1 MRTSELTDPTST
13 AEGLPE
19 EEAPPR
25 RRAAVLREL
34 GWMPL
39 AGFAVV
45 AFVIVVAALAPW
57 IMPHDPLVST
67 STQRFAGPSAA
78 HWFGTDGYS
87 RDVFSRM
94 LLGSR
99 VSIFVGFVVTATV
112 LLVGGVLGLVAGYA
126 GGLVDSIV
134 GRIVDVLLAVPGILL
149 AIAIVA
155 FLGPGIQNV
164 CIAIS
169 IHQLPAMVRVVRG
182 ATLSVRKR
190 PFVRAGRAV
199 GMGHTR
205 LLLRHIG
212 PFVLG
217 VAMVQAT
224 LGFADAVL
232 YEAALSYLGIG
243 VQLPEPTWGNMIS
256 EAQSFLTR
264 QPLNAIFP
272 GLGLTLLLLGVNFL
286 GDGLRDVFDPE
297 GRYRS

>member
-1 MRTSELTDPTST
+1 MPTDVLTPST
-13 AEGLPE
+13 VDI
-19 EEAPPR
+19 PPVR
-25 RRAAVLREL
+25 RRSSVLRQL
-34 GWMPL
+34 GWMPIT
-39 AGFAVV
+39 GFVVV
-45 AFVIVVAALAPW
+45 AVVIVVAVLAPW
-57 IMPHDPLVST
+57 IMPHDPLVPT
-67 STQRFAGPSAA
+67 SSERFAGPSAE
-78 HWFGTDGYS
+78 HWFGTDGYG

-99 VSIFVGFVVTATV
+99 VSIFVGFVVTSAV
-112 LLVGGVLGLVAGYA
+112 LLVGGLLGLVAGYM
-126 GGLVDSIV
+126 GGVVDAVI

-169 IHQLPAMVRVVRG
+169 INQLPAMIRVVRG

-272 GLGLTLLLLGVNFL
+272 GLGLTVLLLGVNFV